1 MKNNGFVRKVNLEKY
16 YSHIEDFK
24 RCSEKPDFTT
34 IIGSKNWGYTLNL
47 SLNLENRDIYSGS
60 IVSSRGKEQFYFM
73 KDYGEIFVAM
83 ENTLYGIHRD
93 SKKSRDI
100 TEVWCMGDP
109 DKEHDKIGGF
119 TSYKEFGIDSTGHIK
134 YISFNK
140 YENSKYNVYEDEKS
154 IYEYPNAKSHNICIF
169 DKSSISEE
177 EIKKSYNHDSKAL
190 DYFEGYYIKKYVF
203 TGHYGL
209 STDPEMI
216 EQYRYGNEYPD
227 KIYISCPETG
237 INNIYIA
244 IGEGVYKGNNGEFIR
259 IEKIQRQF
267 AENGFDI
274 DDSCI
279 GELQM
284 DFKEGISITDIKKI
298 VEMYEKAINQEQ
310 QPPR

>member
-1 MKNNGFVRKVNLEKY
+1 MKNNGFVSIVNPGNN
-16 YSHIEDFK
+16 YSYIEDFK
-24 RCSEKPDFTT
+24 LCSEKPDFTT
-34 IIGSKNWGYTLNL
+34 IIGSKNWGHSLNL
-47 SLNLENRDIYSGS
+47 SLKLANRDIYSGS
-60 IVSSRGKEQFYFM
+60 IVSSRGKEQFYLM
-73 KDYGEIFVAM
+73 DDYKVLFVAFK
-83 ENTLYGIHRD
+83 NTLYGISRD
-93 SKKSRDI
+93 SKKTRDI
-100 TEVWCMGDP
+100 TECWCMGDP

-119 TSYKEFGIDSTGHIK
+119 TTNKELGIDSTGHIK

-140 YENSKYNVYEDEKS
+140 YENSKYNVFEDEKS
-154 IYEYPNAKSHNICIF
+154 IYKYPNAKSHNICIF

-177 EIKKSYNHDSKAL
+177 EIKKLYNHDSKAL

-203 TGHYGL
+203 TVHYGL
-209 STDPEMI
+209 STDSEMI

-244 IGEGVYKGNNGEFIR
+244 IGEGMYKGNNGEFIR

-284 DFKEGISITDIKKI
+284 DFEQGTSIKDIIQI
-298 VEMYEKAINQEQ
+298 VKMYQKAINQDQ
-310 QPPR
+310 QLPR